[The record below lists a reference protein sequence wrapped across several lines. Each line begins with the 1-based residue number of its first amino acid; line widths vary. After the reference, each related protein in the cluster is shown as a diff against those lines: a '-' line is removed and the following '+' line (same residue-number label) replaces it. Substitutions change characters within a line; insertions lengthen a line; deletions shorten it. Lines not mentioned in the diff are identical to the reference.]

1 MPSRARGARGTPPV
15 SLPAGA
21 ANWNLVLATL
31 AFAVNFWA
39 WALLSPLAPAY
50 GRELGLSSFQT
61 AALTAVPVLVGS
73 LGRIPIGAL
82 TDRLGGRLMFA
93 IVSFATIAPVLFLA
107 NVEGYAALIAGG
119 FVLGIGGTSFAIG
132 VPHVNAWFPPARRG
146 FAIGVF
152 GAGTGGTAISA
163 FFTPRISESVS
174 REAAF
179 LIVAVALAIVGVLCL
194 LMMRNSPAWTPSTQ
208 SLGQKFGSAAR
219 LQVTWELAVLYAV
232 TFGGY
237 VALSNYLPTYLRQIY
252 DLPVTDASTRMAGF
266 VVLAVIARPIGG
278 ALSDRFGAIPVL
290 VCSFAIVALFAVV
303 QAFEGPLLPWATIA
317 FLSLAAGVGAG
328 AGATFALVAK
338 VTPAAQVGAVTGIVG
353 AAGGLGGF
361 VPPLLMGAIY
371 GGTGSYAIGL
381 MLLSDVALAALVFTQ
396 VKLARDARERAGV
409 PARQPGTRMR
419 R

>member
-1 MPSRARGARGTPPV
+1 MAKTRRGGAA
-15 SLPAGA
+15 SAPAALSAGS
-21 ANWNLVLATL
+21 ANWNLLLATV
-31 AFAVNFWA
+31 AFAVNFWS
-39 WALLSPLAPAY
+39 WALLSPLAPVY

-73 LGRIPIGAL
+73 LGRIPVGAL
-82 TDRLGGRLMFA
+82 TDRFGGRLMFSIVSAVA
-93 IVSFATIAPVLFLA
+93 IVPVLFLST
-107 NVEGYAALIAGG
+107 VEGYAALIAGG
-119 FVLGIGGTSFAIG
+119 FALGIGGTSFAIG

-163 FFTPRISESVS
+163 FLTPRISENVS

-179 LIVAVALAIVGVLCL
+179 LVVAVALGVVAVLCL
-194 LMMRNSPAWTPSTQ
+194 LTMRNSPAWTPSTQ
-208 SLGQKFGSAAR
+208 SMAEKFGAAAR
-219 LQVTWELAVLYAV
+219 LTVTWELAVLYAV

-252 DLPVTDASTRMAGF
+252 ELEITDASTRMAGF
-266 VVLAVIARPIGG
+266 VILAVIARPVGG
-278 ALSDRFGAIPVL
+278 ALSDRIGAIPVL
-290 VCSFAIVALFAVV
+290 VGSLGIVAFFAVV
-303 QAFEGPLLPWATIA
+303 QAFEGPLVPWATVA

-338 VTPAAQVGAVTGIVG
+338 VTPASQVGAVTGIVG

-361 VPPLLMGAIY
+361 VPPLLMGAIL

-381 MLLSDVALAALVFTQ
+381 MLLSDVALAALVFTV
-396 VKLARDARERAGV
+396 VKLARDAREREAPAGR
-409 PARQPGTRMR
+409 PTTKLR